1 MNELQMPQF
10 FDKHFFIV
18 LTQNELY
25 LNRNLVFMGNCVSP
39 KSILLSGK
47 QIC

>member
-25 LNRNLVFMGNCVSP
+25 LQQESGIHGELC
-39 KSILLSGK
+39 LLRQS
-47 QIC
+47 C